1 LTGSRWGDGLLLTA
15 VAGAA
20 LVDAVR
26 SGILPGGS
34 PASATWLLVLIVAN
48 LGLLWWRRRA
58 PLTLF
63 LGFLLLS
70 AVAEGTRPPGLP
82 GILLGIDLVV
92 LAFTIGS
99 WSRRVIVGTAVIT
112 LTAITVGGSAFQD
125 GADLVTA
132 ASFAL
137 AVTVFPAVAGM
148 AARSRRDYLDQVER
162 RLDEAERQRDERAR
176 QAVRDERARIARELH
191 DVVAH
196 HVSLIGVQAG
206 AARTGLHGACPDVAQ
221 ALEAIEASSRT
232 AVGEMRHLLD
242 ALRPLD
248 PFPDR
253 DPSPGLGRL
262 DELVSRMRS
271 AGYLIDVETDGDV
284 LAVTP
289 ARSLSAYRIL
299 EEALTNVTRHSLAR
313 SVAVHVRIRP
323 EGVHLEVRDPGPA
336 AAREPIGARGG
347 GRGLPGMR
355 ERVQLFGGTV
365 RTAHTETGGFSVV
378 ADLPSEGRGETEEY
392 R

>member
-1 LTGSRWGDGLLLTA
+1 M

-34 PASATWLLVLIVAN
+34 LPSAAWFLVLIALN

-58 PLTLF
+58 PIAVF
-63 LGFLLLS
+63 LAFLLLS

-82 GILLGIDLVV
+82 GTLLGIDVVV
-92 LAFTIGS
+92 LSYAIGS
-99 WSRRVIVGTAVIT
+99 WSQRAVAGGTVIS

-125 GADLVTA
+125 GADPVTA

-206 AARTGLHGACPDVAQ
+206 AARTGLRGTCPDVAH

-248 PFPDR
+248 PSPDR

-271 AGYLIDVETDGDV
+271 AGYLIDVEVDGDV

-289 ARSLSAYRIL
+289 GRSLSTYRIV

-313 SVAVHVRIRP
+313 SVTVRVRIRP
-323 EGVHLEVRDPGPA
+323 EGVHLEILDPGPA
-336 AAREPIGARGG
+336 AAREPAGVRGS
-347 GRGLPGMR
+347 GRGLTGMR

-365 RTAHTETGGFSVV
+365 RTARTGTGGFSVV
-378 ADLPSEGRGETEEY
+378 ADLPSEGWGETEK
-392 R
+392 RR